1 MIFMEGKKDRLVFGK
16 VSKEVQKEFK
26 RMEMES
32 KGIEELLGKLVR
44 RQGKVAIE
52 NKALWIKIF
61 TTLNITD
68 PGLVVEIDKDT
79 LEVFIPRKKVVQ
91 L

>member
-1 MIFMEGKKDRLVFGK
+1 MEGKKDRLVFGK